1 MNHTSFITA
10 LARAGI
16 VVFWFVC
23 LLGFL
28 YAPAALH
35 LFHQKRSLTIFTWPT
50 ILDPQ
55 YLQQF
60 EKETGI
66 KLYIT
71 YYESNQELFSK
82 LQAGSASGYD
92 IILPSDFTVKLM
104 IQEGLVK
111 KIDHS
116 KLSFYSSINKNLMR
130 HYFDPKNEY
139 SVPFF
144 WGVYGIGIN
153 KNYFKDKAFP
163 KPDWQLLFNAK
174 KAGYRV
180 GMTDEAREAILLAAF
195 YLFGT
200 VNIEWSRENVDKIIA
215 LLMEQKKSVEA
226 YTESRSEYLLTSEAV
241 PVAYALSTD
250 IYKAQGEFPY
260 LDFLLPQEG
269 GFIFIDSI
277 VIPKNTTKDDM
288 IYQFINYLYGAASLE
303 HHTKLYGFCS
313 PLEGAGDNACS
324 YQFDKLHFFENAV
337 PQELVNEIWI
347 TVMSKN

>member
-1 MNHTSFITA
+1 MNQARIMTTFI
-10 LARAGI
+10 RFGI
-16 VVFWFVC
+16 VIFWFCC

-28 YAPAALH
+28 YAPSL
-35 LFHQKRSLTIFTWPT
+35 LRVFHQERSLTIFTWPT

-55 YLQQF
+55 YLQKF

-82 LQAGSASGYD
+82 LQAGSATGYD

-104 IQEGLVK
+104 IQEDLVK

-116 KLSFYSSINKNLMR
+116 KLSFFSSLNENLMH
-130 HYFDPKNEY
+130 HYYDPRNDY
-139 SVPFF
+139 SLPFF

-153 KNYFKDKAFP
+153 KNYFKYGMPSA
-163 KPDWQLLFNAK
+163 DWQMLFNASK
-174 KAGYRV
+174 NGYRV

-200 VNIEWSRENVDKIIA
+200 IDIEWSRENTDKIIA
-215 LLMEQKKSVEA
+215 LLTEQKKSVEA

-241 PVAYALSTD
+241 PVVFALSTD
-250 IYKAQGEFPY
+250 IYKAQQESPY

-269 GFIFIDSI
+269 SFIFIDSI

-288 IYQFINYLYGAASLE
+288 IYQFINYLYSADSIE
-303 HHTKLYGFCS
+303 HHTNLYGFCS
-313 PLEGAGDNACS
+313 PLKTTENKYCS
-324 YQFDKLHFFENAV
+324 YQFDKLNFFENVV
-337 PQELVNEIWI
+337 PQALVNEIWI